1 MSIDQPASPENQ
13 SSDVVPV
20 AAQPLAPAVALPRF
34 PLVTTILLGAIGI
47 LFACELIFAVGPIAG
62 MLNPGVMT
70 LMAFGGLQYP
80 LVVDDGEWYRL
91 LSAPMLHLDIFHILF
106 NSVALYLAGRVL
118 EPMVGRLWFTAI
130 YALGGIAGGLMS
142 LALNA
147 HNIVSVGASGAI
159 MALFAAMLVLSLHIP
174 AGADRQRM
182 QKTAIQVLI
191 PSLLPLTGAATGA
204 HVDYGA
210 HFAGAI
216 AGVVL
221 GGVLLA
227 LWRAEMEKPP
237 LQAVAGGV
245 AVLAIV
251 ALGWSA
257 VANAR
262 QYHVFAL
269 GKNLIPESQLAGN
282 VDALVARAPALVKE
296 FPHDP
301 RSHLYAAIAD
311 ARVNDLKGAEA
322 EVRTALSE
330 QDMLRYMLKP
340 AFKTHLE
347 AYLALIL
354 SDEKRPDDARDMA
367 RSGCADAS
375 AALHPNLVKAGLCP
389 DQKS

>member
-1 MSIDQPASPENQ
+1 MSIDQPAAPENRPP
-13 SSDVVPV
+13 DGAP
-20 AAQPLAPAVALPRF
+20 AADQPPALAVALPRF
-34 PLVTTILLGAIGI
+34 PLVTTILLGTIGV
-47 LFACELIFAVGPIAG
+47 LFACELIFAVGPVTGA
-62 MLNPGVMT
+62 LSPGVLT

-80 LVVDDGEWYRL
+80 LVVDNGEWYRL

-130 YALGGIAGGLMS
+130 YALGGIAGGFMS

-147 HNIVSVGASGAI
+147 HNVVSVGASGAI
-159 MALFAAMLVLSLHIP
+159 MALFAAMLVLSLRAP
-174 AGADRQRM
+174 PGADRTRM
-182 QKTAIQVLI
+182 QRTAVQVLI

-210 HFAGAI
+210 HFGGAI
-216 AGVVL
+216 GGGIL
-221 GGVLLA
+221 GGLLIA
-227 LWRAEMEKPP
+227 LWRTDTEKPP
-237 LQAVAGGV
+237 LQALAQTV

-269 GKNLIPESQLAGN
+269 GKELMPDGETTGSVDQL
-282 VDALVARAPALVKE
+282 VIRAPELVKK

-301 RSHLYAAIAD
+301 RAHLYAAIAD
-311 ARVNDLKGAEA
+311 VRVNDLKAAEA

-330 QDMLRYMLKP
+330 QDVLRYMLQP
-340 AFKTHLE
+340 SFKTHLE

-354 SDEKRPDDARDMA
+354 TDEKRPDEARDMA
-367 RSGCADAS
+367 RAGCADQS
-375 AALHPNLVKAGLCP
+375 TTLRPNLVKAGLCP
-389 DQKS
+389 DPKS